1 KIKAQSVYENTLYLK
16 PQDIANIVLW
26 IYEQPLH
33 VNINRIEIMP
43 ISQTFA
49 PLPTHK
55 NP

>member
-1 KIKAQSVYENTLYLK
+1 
-16 PQDIANIVLW
+16 
-26 IYEQPLH
+26 H

-43 ISQTFA
+43 TSQTFA